1 MKAGVAVSGV
11 YLRSAS
17 FNEKENG
24 IEMKINTAYTVLL
37 PIIITGF
44 FITAVGADIFSDGSA
59 AAFFSGYQADNAG
72 YRTNL
77 AEISERLN
85 NSGGMKI
92 SPDLYSG
99 KTGSSGLESVALR
112 LQQNSSDEKTA
123 SSGILEDRKKDPE
136 KSGDPSQLSPMN
148 PDFLKYWEDL
158 YSSRY
163 EEGAPSRHSL
173 GLIPSPVD
181 FSHNR
186 GILIRHFDINRVDI
200 PSVTSQETSLT
211 GTAGS
216 VDSAYVSAT
225 AGGSSYDLRTL
236 GLVTVPKDQGQCGS
250 CWAFSTTASLESGL
264 LPDETWDF
272 SENNIKNLAG
282 YDLSPCQ
289 GGNYIMSTAY
299 LARWD
304 GPVSE
309 AQDPY
314 NQYSSS
320 SPSSL
325 PTLKHVQ
332 EALFLP
338 PRSNALD
345 NENIKTALSRYGAL
359 YSTVHWEDY
368 YYSARTSSYYYGG
381 SSLPNHAV
389 TIVGWDDNYDRF
401 KFTQVPA
408 GNGAFIVKNSWG
420 PDWGD
425 DGFVYISYY
434 DTVIGTE
441 NAVFLAEPTSN
452 YLHIYQ
458 YDPLGWITSF
468 GAGTDTAWF
477 SNVFTSQG
485 KEDLAAV
492 SFYTP
497 SVDSSYEVQVYTGV
511 TNSPVS
517 ASPVTTKSG
526 SISLPGYHTI
536 NLDRTVPL
544 TAGQKFSVVVKLTTP
559 GYNFP
564 IALEYPYPGFT
575 SGATAHAGESYVSSN
590 GASWSDVTKSLPN
603 TNVCLKAFTVS
614 SGSPQ
619 VTPTPTPSVTPT
631 PTPTPTPAGDSTAPR
646 VTITAPRSYSSAYT
660 DTPLQISWTATDSAG
675 VTGIVIDYSTDK
687 GSSWNQIVSAGP
699 DSTSYTWT
707 VPDSLASGTLQLR
720 VTARD
725 AAGNSGYA
733 IKTLIVR
740 TKTSSIFSSLTQGS
754 SGTSQIGINGTFSRV
769 SRDYHGTAT
778 GLLNLSAASSSGG
791 YSEITDSAGL
801 SAFFSA
807 GDDPG
812 RTPLP
817 ADLMVAPLPTP
828 VLHGVPSSP
837 QRFSDTGS
845 AMLEARAR
853 G

>member
-1 MKAGVAVSGV
+1 M
-11 YLRSAS
+11 
-17 FNEKENG
+17 KENG
-24 IEMKINTAYTVLL
+24 IDMKINTAYTLLL

-44 FITAVGADIFSDGSA
+44 FITAAGADIFSDGSA
-59 AAFFSGYQADNAG
+59 ATFFSYHQAD
-72 YRTNL
+72 TTEISINL

-85 NSGGMKI
+85 STGGM
-92 SPDLYSG
+92 STAPDLFSG
-99 KTGSSGLESVALR
+99 KTRSSDLESIVLK
-112 LQQNSSDEKTA
+112 LQQNTSDIP
-123 SSGILEDRKKDPE
+123 GYPDILEERKSAE
-136 KSGDPSQLSPMN
+136 KSDNPSELSPMN

-163 EEGAPSRHSL
+163 GEGAPSRHSL

-186 GILIRHFDINRVDI
+186 GILIRHFDTSRVDL
-200 PSVTSQETSLT
+200 PSVTSRDATL
-211 GTAGS
+211 AGS
-216 VDSAYVSAT
+216 TGSADNSYVSAS
-225 AGGSSYDLRTL
+225 ASGSSYDLRTL
-236 GLVTVPKDQGQCGS
+236 GLVSVPKDQGQCGS

-309 AQDPY
+309 ARDPY
-314 NQYSSS
+314 NAYSSS
-320 SPSSL
+320 SSSGL
-325 PTLKHVQ
+325 QPLKHVQ
-332 EALFLP
+332 EVFFLP

-345 NENIKTALSRYGAL
+345 NENIKSALRQYGAL

-368 YYSARTSSYYYGG
+368 YYSARSSSYYYSG
-381 SSLPNHAV
+381 SSLPNHAI

-401 KFTQVPA
+401 KFTQAPA

-485 KEDLAAV
+485 KEDLSAV

-497 SVDSSYEVQVYTGV
+497 SVDSRYEVYVYTGV
-511 TNSPVS
+511 TNGPVS
-517 ASPVTTKSG
+517 GSPVTTKSG
-526 SISLPGYHTI
+526 TISLPGYHTI
-536 NLDRTVPL
+536 KLDRSVPL
-544 TAGQKFSVVVKLTTP
+544 TTGQKFSVVVKLTTP

-564 IALEYPYPGFT
+564 IALEYPYQGFT
-575 SGATAHAGESYVSSN
+575 SKATAHAGESYVSSN
-590 GASWSDVTKSLPN
+590 GASWSDVTKSLAN

-631 PTPTPTPAGDSTAPR
+631 PSPTPTPAGDTTAPR
-646 VTITAPRSYSSAYT
+646 VTISAPRTYSSAYIGS
-660 DTPLQISWTATDSAG
+660 PLQISWTATDSTG

-687 GSSWNQIVSAGP
+687 GSSWNQIASPGP
-699 DSTSYTWT
+699 ASSSYTWT
-707 VPDSLASGTLQLR
+707 VPDSTESGTLILR

-725 AAGNSGYA
+725 AAGNTGYA
-733 IKTLIVR
+733 TKTLFVR
-740 TKTSSIFSSLTQGS
+740 TKTSSLFSSLTQGS
-754 SGTSQIGINGTFSRV
+754 SENIPAGINGSFSRI
-769 SRDYHGTAT
+769 SRDNQIAAME
-778 GLLNLSAASSSGG
+778 LLNRSATRRSGDYSERTAFTGFSAVVSSGDNPTTG
-791 YSEITDSAGL
+791 QVN
-801 SAFFSA
+801 
-807 GDDPG
+807 
-812 RTPLP
+812 
-817 ADLMVAPLPTP
+817 LMVAALPTP
-828 VLHGVPSSP
+828 VLQTASSS
-837 QRFSDTGS
+837 QGFSDIAS
-845 AMLEARAR
+845 AMLEARSR

>member
-1 MKAGVAVSGV
+1 MI
-11 YLRSAS
+11 
-17 FNEKENG
+17 NWENG
-24 IEMKINTAYTVLL
+24 IEMKINTACILF
-37 PIIITGF
+37 IIITGF
-44 FITAVGADIFSDGSA
+44 FISNVGADIFTDGDA
-59 AAFFSGYQADNAG
+59 ATFFTGYLADDAG
-72 YRTNL
+72 FKTRL
-77 AEISERLN
+77 AEISDRLDD
-85 NSGGMKI
+85 SGDTNI
-92 SPDLYSG
+92 SSTLLFG
-99 KTGSSGLESVALR
+99 KNQSSGLDSISLR
-112 LQQNSSDEKTA
+112 LQQNNPDEKIASSD
-123 SSGILEDRKKDPE
+123 ILEDRKKDSE
-136 KSGDPSQLSPMN
+136 KSDDPSQLSPMN

-158 YSSRY
+158 YLSRY
-163 EEGAPSRHSL
+163 GEGAPSRHSL

-186 GILIRHFDINRVDI
+186 GILIRHFDTSRVDL
-200 PSVTSQETSLT
+200 PSVTFREAALT
-211 GTAGS
+211 GSTGS
-216 VDSAYVSAT
+216 ADSAYVSSS
-225 AGGSSYDLRTL
+225 AGGSSFDLRTL

-309 AQDPY
+309 IQDPY
-314 NQYSSS
+314 NAYSSS
-320 SPSSL
+320 SSSNL
-325 PTLKHVQ
+325 QPLKHVQ
-332 EALFLP
+332 DVFFLP

-345 NENIKTALSRYGAL
+345 NENIKSALSQYGAL

-368 YYSARTSSYYYGG
+368 YYSARTASYYYSGG
-381 SSLPNHAV
+381 SVPNHAI

-401 KFTQVPA
+401 KFSQLPP

-434 DTVIGTE
+434 DTVIGME

-468 GAGTDTAWF
+468 GASTDTAWF
-477 SNVFTSQG
+477 SNIFTSQG

-497 SVDSSYEVQVYTGV
+497 SVDSRYEVYIYTGV
-511 TNSPVS
+511 SNSPVS
-517 ASPVTTKSG
+517 GSPVTTKSG
-526 SISLPGYHTI
+526 TISLPGYHTI
-536 NLDRTVPL
+536 KLDRAVPL
-544 TAGQKFSVVVKLTTP
+544 TTGQKFSVVVKLTTP

-575 SGATAHAGESYVSSN
+575 SSATAHAGESYVSSN
-590 GASWSDVTKSLPN
+590 GASWSDVTKTLPN

-631 PTPTPTPAGDSTAPR
+631 PTPTPAGDTTAPR
-646 VTITAPRSYSSAYT
+646 VTITAPRTYSSVYPGSSL
-660 DTPLQISWTATDSAG
+660 DISWTATDSTG

-687 GSSWNQIVSAGP
+687 GYSWNQVTTAGP
-699 DSTSYTWT
+699 GMSSYSWT
-707 VPDSLASGTLQLR
+707 IPESLASGTLIIR

-733 IKTLIVR
+733 TKTLMVR
-740 TKTSSIFSSLTQGS
+740 TKSTSLFGSLTQGS
-754 SGTSQIGINGTFSRV
+754 SGNNQIGINQSFSRI
-769 SRDYHGTAT
+769 SQGSHITAT
-778 GLLNLSAASSSGG
+778 ELLRNLSESGTGIVTEKSVVSGISTVKQSGDGPEQTPCLIDLIVSPLPTQVLQPASSSSQG
-791 YSEITDSAGL
+791 
-801 SAFFSA
+801 
-807 GDDPG
+807 
-812 RTPLP
+812 
-817 ADLMVAPLPTP
+817 
-828 VLHGVPSSP
+828 
-837 QRFSDTGS
+837 FSDIAS
-845 AMLEARAR
+845 AMLDAR
-853 G
+853 GRA